1 MLQPEDLNKV
11 IEANTLRLLNS
22 INEKKEQ
29 WVLKC
34 IATLHP
40 EVKFKKE
47 TFKETLTQL
56 IIDNKYKVIT
66 IQSKYTLNSYYFIYS
81 YDLIERD
88 SLKYLA
94 KFTVDKEQVE
104 DTGLVIPSVDLNAKD
119 KTIDYDF
126 QINYTLPTLDEKGG
140 VLKTTLKF
148 NNEN

>member
-1 MLQPEDLNKV
+1 MLQSKDLNKV

-29 WVLKC
+29 WILKC
-34 IATLHP
+34 ITVLHSD
-40 EVKFKKE
+40 VKFEKE
-47 TFKETLTQL
+47 TFKDTLVKL
-56 IIDNKYKVIT
+56 VVDNSYKVVT
-66 IQSKYTLNSYYFIYS
+66 IRNEYTLDSYYFLYS
-81 YDLIERD
+81 YDLIEED

-104 DTGLVIPSVDLNAKD
+104 YSKLVLPSLDTKE

-126 QINYTLPTLDEKGG
+126 QINYTLPTLDENGNI
-140 VLKTTLKF
+140 LKTTLKF